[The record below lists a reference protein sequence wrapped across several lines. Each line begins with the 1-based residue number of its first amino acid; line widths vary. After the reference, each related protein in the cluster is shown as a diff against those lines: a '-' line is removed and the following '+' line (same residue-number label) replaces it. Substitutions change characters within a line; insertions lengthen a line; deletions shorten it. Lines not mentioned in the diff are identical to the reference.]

1 MSTKLLDTLLTCYR
15 SMVAS
20 RTVDQIQSAAAQRGE
35 VKFYMPCSG
44 HEGLA
49 AINPHLIQADWLHC
63 HYRDRAL
70 AFARGVSYET
80 EMHALFGNE
89 ESNSAGRRMP
99 AFPSDPKLNILS
111 TPTLVGYSGLQAA
124 GVASTI
130 KDHPDNPIVVCSTG
144 EGATQQGDFY
154 EAIAEAVRSNLPV
167 LFVIEDNKFALS
179 TPSNGRNFYN
189 HGGEN
194 EDSFY
199 GLPIEAI
206 DGSDPVAVYEKA
218 GELIKKIRQSRG
230 PQIMLMNVERLESH
244 TNADDHTA
252 YRSDEDIAAMWDA
265 ADPVANLRAGL
276 IELGASNDEL
286 NALEEEVHVLAE
298 KAFQTARNE
307 GTAPKPAF
315 SAKKAL
321 PTELTSKKEYR
332 GSEEERSL
340 SMLEAMRNTLR
351 EKLSADKNVTLFG
364 QDIEDPKGDVFGLT
378 RGLST
383 DFPDQVTNSPLA
395 ENSIIGLSTGQALA
409 GRRPVAMMQF
419 ADFMPMAYSQ
429 ILSELGSMHWRSKGE
444 WNCPVIV
451 MAICGGYRAGL
462 GPFHAQTNEST
473 MAHIP
478 GVDVYMPSNAAD
490 AAGMLNAA
498 FEAERPSVFFYPK
511 SLINLRENMTSSDV
525 ANQIVPVGKARV
537 ARPGNDLTLVSWGS
551 TMPICVEVADTL
563 AQSEFFAEVIDL
575 RTIFPWDVETVVQSA
590 RKTGRLIVVH
600 EDNLTCGL
608 GGEILA
614 TVAEQTGG
622 SVKLARVTR
631 PDTYVPYE
639 FPTHKQILPSY
650 QRVLEKSCELLDLDL
665 TWEKGSEQSDSG
677 ESVINAIGSSPTD
690 ETLVIT
696 DLYFSV
702 GDAIAEGDTIATVE
716 ADKAAVDISA
726 PFGGTVTE
734 LCAKEGDTVT
744 VGEPLMKLQ
753 AEAGTKVS
761 EDDIGTPVIK
771 TRETQETT
779 TTTTVQNTQEAA
791 PVKISTITTAL
802 GSRKISNEELLQDI
816 DGWEPAD
823 VMKRTGI
830 ETRYWIDEDESAISL
845 ATKAATELLE
855 KENLLINDIDAIICS
870 TGTPSA
876 TSPSIACS
884 VLYNLSPDKGEV
896 LMQAHDVSAACSGY
910 LYALQQA
917 HDILRDNPSAKIMI
931 LTSETLSPVLD
942 RTDPSTFILFGDA
955 ATASLVSCED
965 RPGNIRA
972 TLERPVLSAKGE
984 AAETLYVPLQK
995 SGEHVLMEGKP
1006 VFKLAVRKMIDMLD
1020 QACAKSNLKL
1030 DDLAHIV
1037 PHQANERIIEAIRK
1051 NLKLEMG
1058 IVFSHIQK
1066 YGNTSSNTIPIA
1078 LTELMPNMK
1087 AGANIGLAAFGGG
1100 FTFGAGVIQKS

>member
-1 MSTKLLDTLLTCYR
+1 MNKKLLDALQTCYR

-20 RTVDQIQSAAAQRGE
+20 RAVDQIQAAAAQRGE

-49 AINPHLIQADWLHC
+49 AMTPHLIEADWLHC

-70 AFARGVSYET
+70 AFARGVSCET
-80 EMHALFGNE
+80 VMHGLFGNA
-89 ESNSAGRRMP
+89 ESNSGGRRMP
-99 AFPSDPKLNILS
+99 AFPSNSSLNILS

-124 GVASTI
+124 GVASVI
-130 KDHPDNPIVVCSTG
+130 KDQPKKPLVVCSVG

-154 EAIAEAVRSNLPV
+154 EAVAEAVRSNLPV
-167 LFVIEDNKFALS
+167 LFVIEDNNYALS
-179 TPSNGRNFYN
+179 TPSAGRNFYN
-189 HGGEN
+189 HGRGN
-194 EDSFY
+194 DDAFY
-199 GLPIEAI
+199 GLTVQHV
-206 DGSDPVAVYEKA
+206 DGSDPLAVHEKT
-218 GELIKKIRQSRG
+218 GELIKEIRQTRG
-230 PQIMLMNVERLESH
+230 PQILVMNVARLESH

-252 YRSDEDIAAMWDA
+252 YRSAQDIESMWET
-265 ADPVANLRAGL
+265 ADPVANLRAKL
-276 IELGASNDEL
+276 IELGATDDEL
-286 NALEEEVHVLAE
+286 KALEDEVTIQAE
-298 KAFQTARNE
+298 NAFQTAKNK
-307 GTAPKPAF
+307 GTAPEPEY

-321 PTELTSKKEYR
+321 PESLTDKKEYR
-332 GSEEERSL
+332 GADDDRSL

-351 EKLSADKNVTLFG
+351 ERLGSDENVTLFG

-383 DFPDQVTNSPLA
+383 DFPNQVNNAPLA
-395 ENSIIGLSTGQALA
+395 ENSIIGLSIGQALA

-419 ADFMPMAYSQ
+419 ADFMPVAYSQ
-429 ILSELGSMHWRSKGE
+429 ILSELGSMHWRTKGD

-462 GPFHAQTNEST
+462 GPFHAQTNEAT

-498 FEAERPSVFFYPK
+498 FESGRPSVFFYPK
-511 SLINLRENMTSSDV
+511 ALINQRENMTSADV

-537 ARPGNDLTLVSWGS
+537 ARPGNDLTLISWGS
-551 TMPICVEVADTL
+551 TMPICEEVADTL
-563 AQSEFFAEVIDL
+563 AESDFFAEVIDL
-575 RTIFPWDVETVVQSA
+575 RTIFPWDVETVLQSA
-590 RKTGRLIVVH
+590 RKTGRAIVVH
-600 EDNLTCGL
+600 EDNMTCGM
-608 GGEILA
+608 GGEVLA
-614 TVAEQTGG
+614 TIAEKTGG

-639 FPTHKQILPSY
+639 FPTHKQVLPSF
-650 QRVLEKSCELLDLDL
+650 QRVLGSSCELLDLDL
-665 TWEKGSEQSDSG
+665 HWEKGSEKSESG
-677 ESVINAIGSSPTD
+677 EAVINAIGSSPTD

-696 DLYFSV
+696 DLYFKV
-702 GDAIAEGDTIATVE
+702 GDQIAEGDTIATVE

-744 VGEPLMKLQ
+744 VGEPLMKLM
-753 AEAGTKVS
+753 AEAGTNIS

-771 TRETQETT
+771 ARETHEVAAAE
-779 TTTTVQNTQEAA
+779 VQVVQEAA
-791 PVKISTITTAL
+791 PVQISSITTAL
-802 GSRKISNEELLQDI
+802 GSRKISNEELLKDVE
-816 DGWEPAD
+816 GWKPED
-823 VMKRTGI
+823 VVKRTGI
-830 ETRYWIDEDESAISL
+830 ANRYWIDEGEDAISL

-855 KENLLINDIDAIICS
+855 VENLQIGDIDAIICS
-870 TGTPSA
+870 TGTPPA
-876 TSPSIACS
+876 MTPSVACS
-884 VLYNLSPDKGEV
+884 VLHNLSPEKGEV

-917 HDILRDNPSAKIMI
+917 YDVLRDNPAAKVMV
-931 LTSETLSPVLD
+931 LTTETLSPVLNQD
-942 RTDPSTFILFGDA
+942 DPNTLILFGDA
-955 ATASLVSCED
+955 ATASLVSCEK
-965 RPGNIRA
+965 RPGNIQA
-972 TLERPVLSAKGE
+972 TVQRPVLSAKGE
-984 AAETLYVPLQK
+984 VAETLYVPLQK
-995 SGEHVLMEGKP
+995 SDEFVLMDGKP

-1020 QACAKSNLKL
+1020 QACAKSALKL
-1030 DDLAHIV
+1030 DDLVHIV

-1078 LTELMPNMK
+1078 LAEVMPQIE
-1087 AGANIGLAAFGGG
+1087 AGSHIGLAAFGGG
-1100 FTFGAGVIQKS
+1100 FTFGAGIIQKV